1 MLYQFWW
8 RKKKVNFIIPPT
20 YFRKQDYSIS
30 EVKLEQPKQEVENA
44 VIETPQTKPKVT
56 ASLIEN
62 QSKISALSLS
72 GIKARKELIE
82 QQKGIVKPEEKLP
95 SEFFTETQMLEFW
108 DKYADR
114 LSDKGHK
121 IMESLL
127 RINEP
132 KLDHFIIT

>member
-1 MLYQFWW
+1 M
-8 RKKKVNFIIPPT
+8 
-20 YFRKQDYSIS
+20 
-30 EVKLEQPKQEVENA
+30 
-44 VIETPQTKPKVT
+44 
-56 ASLIEN
+56 IEN

-95 SEFFTETQMLEFW
+95 SEYFTETQMLEFW
-108 DKYADR
+108 YKYADR

-132 KLDHFIIT
+132 KLNHFSITYELPNEGSKIDFEKEKPELIQELDKNITTDKFYVLKT